1 MISASNGVS
10 KVAILEGPTL
20 VQYYSS
26 ENTGKSKV
34 GNIYLGKVK
43 NVLPGM
49 EYDAFQV
56 IKEIENVVDATLL
69 FGDYDIIVKL
79 EAESLG
85 IIAKTVVNTIRQVS

>member
-1 MISASNGVS
+1 MAVGYV
-10 KVAILEGPTL
+10 L
-20 VQYYSS
+20 V
-26 ENTGKSKV
+26 
-34 GNIYLGKVK
+34 

-85 IIAKTVVNTIRQVS
+85 IIAKTVVNTIRQVSGVTVSKTLAGADF